1 MWADFLSMAAIAV
14 FAACLVFIVR
24 RSLRRKGIEPPRW
37 IMPAVIGA
45 SMIGY
50 SIWNEYTWFDRM
62 TSRLPDTIAVVGQG
76 ERSAFWAPWTHLYP
90 VTVRFVAVDTHNR
103 LRSEERPD
111 LVVTEI
117 LLIERWQPTRKVSVA
132 FDCSHARRADLHG
145 AARIEPDGTLEG
157 AEWQAM
163 DPASPMLVTACQPER
178 RT

>member
-76 ERSAFWAPWTHLYP
+76 ERSAFWAPWPHLYRVP
-90 VTVRFVAVDTHNR
+90 VGLVAADPVNL
-103 LRSEERPD
+103 LRPEQRRV
-111 LVVTEI
+111 LVATE
-117 LLIERWQPTRKVSVA
+117 
-132 FDCSHARRADLHG
+132 FF
-145 AARIEPDGTLEG
+145 
-157 AEWQAM
+157 
-163 DPASPMLVTACQPER
+163 
-178 RT
+178 